1 MTGTLVNT
9 AAVLAGSLLGVAA
22 GKRLPERFKTI
33 LMQALGLSVLLLG
46 LQMAL
51 SGNRPLLSIGSLL
64 VGALVGEAL
73 RVEHGLTEL
82 GSWLRRR
89 FRSRSGTFV
98 EGFVSAS
105 LLYCTGAMM
114 IVGSIQD
121 GTIGDPSTLY
131 VKALLDGV
139 ASVALASSLG
149 IGVAFSAATVLV
161 TQGAITLLASKL
173 LFLQQPAVLEA
184 VTATG
189 GLLIVAIGLNLLD
202 VARIRTGNLMP
213 AMFFAIA
220 AALWFA

>member
-9 AAVLAGSLLGVAA
+9 ATVLAGSLLGVAA

-51 SGNRPLLSIGSLL
+51 SGSRPLLSIGSLL
-64 VGALVGEAL
+64 VGALLGEAL

-89 FRSRSGTFV
+89 LRSRSSTFV

-121 GTIGDPSTLY
+121 GTVGDPSTLY

-139 ASVALASSLG
+139 ASVALASTLG
-149 IGVAFSAATVLV
+149 IGVAFSAAAVLV
-161 TQGAITLLASKL
+161 TQGAITLLASQL
-173 LFLQQPAVLEA
+173 LFLQHPAVLEA

-202 VARIRTGNLMP
+202 IAKIRTGNLMP
-213 AMFFAIA
+213 AVFLAIA

>member
-9 AAVLAGSLLGVAA
+9 ATVLAGSLLGVAA

-51 SGNRPLLSIGSLL
+51 SGSRPLLSIGSLL

-82 GSWLRRR
+82 GSWLRSRL
-89 FRSRSGTFV
+89 RSRSSTFV

-121 GTIGDPSTLY
+121 GTVGDPSTLY

-139 ASVALASSLG
+139 ASVALASTLG
-149 IGVAFSAATVLV
+149 IGVALSAAAVLV
-161 TQGAITLLASKL
+161 TQGAITLLASQL

-202 VARIRTGNLMP
+202 IAKIRTGNLMP
-213 AMFFAIA
+213 AVFLAIA

>member
-22 GKRLPERFKTI
+22 GKRLPERFKSI

-51 SGNRPLLSIGSLL
+51 SGTRPLLSIGSLL

-82 GSWLRRR
+82 GSWLRSRL
-89 FRSRSGTFV
+89 RSRSGTFV

-161 TQGAITLLASKL
+161 TQGAITLLASQL
-173 LFLQQPAVLEA
+173 LFLQDPAVLEA

-202 VARIRTGNLMP
+202 VAKIRTGNLMP
-213 AMFFAIA
+213 AVFFAIA
-220 AALWFA
+220 AALQFS

>member
-22 GKRLPERFKTI
+22 GKRLPERFKSI

-51 SGNRPLLSIGSLL
+51 SGSRPLLSIGSLL
-64 VGALVGEAL
+64 VGALVGETL

-89 FRSRSGTFV
+89 FRSRSSTFV

-139 ASVALASSLG
+139 ASVALASSMG

-161 TQGAITLLASKL
+161 TQGAITLLASQL
-173 LFLQQPAVLEA
+173 LFLQHPAVLEA

-202 VARIRTGNLMP
+202 VAKIRTGNLMP
-213 AMFFAIA
+213 AVFFAIV
-220 AALWFA
+220 AALWFP